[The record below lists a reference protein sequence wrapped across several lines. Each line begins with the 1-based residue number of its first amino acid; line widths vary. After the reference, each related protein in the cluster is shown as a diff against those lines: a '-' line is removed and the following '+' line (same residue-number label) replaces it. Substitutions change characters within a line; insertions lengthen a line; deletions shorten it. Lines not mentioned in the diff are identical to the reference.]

1 MRITGIRYASSL
13 LAALLLGIRA
23 LACTTAVVSAGGSAS
38 GRPMLWKQRDAGDA
52 YNTIAYVRGEKY
64 GFTALFPTADS
75 QYTKAY
81 AGINEVGFAITNNLS
96 YNLLPEGQGYGDTR
110 NGLLM
115 AEALGRCA
123 TVEEFHAL
131 LKSRPHPMRLC
142 ANFGVIDAEGG
153 AAYFEVSD
161 EKIERFDVPE
171 GGCLFRTNFSLS
183 GESGRGKGYERYATM
198 ESLTARK
205 ASAGFDAA
213 FFLHAGRSYIRD
225 GKDRLRQ
232 CRTSRMTERNF
243 IPRTTTTA
251 GIVIEGVGKG
261 DAAGSGMMW
270 CAVGYTPCCYAV
282 PVWVAAK
289 DDLPALLS
297 ADAPANLLAVK
308 LYSALHDGDQV
319 DTKALRLIIRR
330 VEKAERREMS
340 AGQRL
345 DRKWRSSGLD
355 REALLQYN
363 RSAEERFRRFK
374 TGVL

>member
-23 LACTTAVVSAGGSAS
+23 LACTTAVVSAGASAS

-52 YNTIAYVRGEKY
+52 YNTIAYVRGGKY

-75 QYTKAY
+75 QHTKAY
-81 AGINEVGFAITNNLS
+81 AGINEVGFAITK
-96 YNLLPEGQGYGDTR
+96 
-110 NGLLM
+110 
-115 AEALGRCA
+115 ALGRCA

-131 LKSRPHPMRLC
+131 LKSLPHPMRLC

-198 ESLTARK
+198 ETLTARK

-225 GKDRLRQ
+225 GKDMLRQ
-232 CRTSRMTERNF
+232 SKTSRITEHNF

-261 DAAGSGMMW
+261 DAADSGMMW

-319 DTKALRLIIRR
+319 DMKALRRIIRR